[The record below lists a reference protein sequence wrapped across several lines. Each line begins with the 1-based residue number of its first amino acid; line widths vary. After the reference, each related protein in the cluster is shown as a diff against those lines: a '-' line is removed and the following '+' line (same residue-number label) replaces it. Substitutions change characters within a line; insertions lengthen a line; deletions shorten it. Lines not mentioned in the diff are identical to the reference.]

1 MCNRTMNN
9 NNKLLWRYSFHFIH
23 FKPLDWC
30 LTFTSNIY
38 CWNTYVHLLFVL
50 AREYRAL
57 INYININTIKLLL
70 FCPSY
75 NADWV
80 FFLFQIHIFLPRIV
94 EFRRWTWAKSAR
106 LQESVLKN
114 RNGSMAERFK
124 IDQTK
129 WSRSSLATH
138 NSQMTQML
146 ALTRCCVNSNSSFS
160 HANIYIVFEKVGAL
174 SDIVDNLY
182 SQYFQMLWY
191 FHIYWRKKKHIEIS
205 LINSILSINSS
216 NFQCKLHTTSSIN

>member
-1 MCNRTMNN
+1 M
-9 NNKLLWRYSFHFIH
+9 S
-23 FKPLDWC
+23 
-30 LTFTSNIY
+30 IY
-38 CWNTYVHLLFVL
+38 CL
-50 AREYRAL
+50 
-57 INYININTIKLLL
+57 
-70 FCPSY
+70 
-75 NADWV
+75 
-80 FFLFQIHIFLPRIV
+80 FLPENTELLSITLILIQSNYYYSV
-94 EFRRWTWAKSAR
+94 HHIMQIGFFFYSKYIYFC
-106 LQESVLKN
+106 QESWSSDVEPEQSQQDYRKVCLKIEMC
-114 RNGSMAERFK
+114 SMAERFK

-138 NSQMTQML
+138 NSQMTRML